1 MVWGVCLC
9 AAVMT
14 NSRLLLEKRRNS
26 AKQVPLGDCGATEE
40 GRKQT
45 MRAWPHWGHGPHCLL
60 CSCNMMCIFQF
71 SFTTVS
77 CKGAALNI
85 LPKGLWNQRCDP
97 FFGASGK
104 QAIERLTHLVYDF
117 SVCKFMVKRNIL
129 RDGWASFHIQSPSQ
143 FKCLLVWVRLYRPR
157 ISLTV
162 YNLITLSSTQHTS
175 LGFHF
180 TLTWRFPSK

>member
-14 NSRLLLEKRRNS
+14 NSRLLLGKCRNS

-40 GRKQT
+40 ERQQT
-45 MRAWPHWGHGPHCLL
+45 MRAWNM

-104 QAIERLTHLVYDF
+104 KTGYREAHSLGLWFSFMQVYGEKKH
-117 SVCKFMVKRNIL
+117 SVWWM
-129 RDGWASFHIQSPSQ
+129 SFFPYPVSFPVQMSS
-143 FKCLLVWVRLYRPR
+143 CLRLYRPR
-157 ISLTV
+157 IKV
-162 YNLITLSSTQHTS
+162 WLSIIWLHYPPHKMLRLVSTS
-175 LGFHF
+175 L
-180 TLTWRFPSK
+180 